1 MFTPSKFSEMK
12 LEGLWPGVKIEYQF
26 NLQHTSSDHDGSE
39 SASVKFLERKIHK
52 WSCGD

>member
-1 MFTPSKFSEMK
+1 MFAPSKFSEMK

-26 NLQHTSSDHDGSE
+26 NFQHTSSDHDGSE
-39 SASVKFLERKIHK
+39 SASVKFLERKMHK